1 MTETTPRLAL
11 PLLSAGQA
19 QKEVTHNEA
28 LLLADMA
35 MQPVIQSAALAA
47 PPTSPALGQCWI
59 IAASPTGDWS
69 GRAGQIA
76 GWTPGGWRFLSPFA
90 GLEVWSL
97 ASNRPL
103 RYDGSGWI
111 DGRIDCMSVFSNGQ
125 QVLTTRQAAIAA
137 PSGGSVIDSEARVV
151 LSQLLVML
159 RAHGLIAS

>member
-1 MTETTPRLAL
+1 MTEATPRFAL

-28 LLLADMA
+28 LMLTDLAV
-35 MQPVIQSAALAA
+35 QPVVQSATLSV
-47 PPTSPALGQCWI
+47 PPSSPVLGQSWI
-59 IAASPTGDWS
+59 IAASPSGDWAD
-69 GRAGQIA
+69 RAGQIA
-76 GWTPGGWRFLSPFA
+76 GWTQGGWRFLVPFP
-90 GLEVWSL
+90 GLAVWSL
-97 ASNRPL
+97 AIGRPL
-103 RYDGSGWI
+103 RFDGSDWI

-137 PSGGSVIDSEARVV
+137 PSGGSVIDSEARVA